1 MICSSLFSAI
11 SKQVF
16 VWFVLPCFEQ
26 SASEFSSDLFFL
38 VFSKQVYVF
47 LKRWFFE
54 QNLVIIVMLSFWWF
68 QDFLFFW
75 IGSILG
81 SNALTRDVDL
91 TFFFFFLPKI
101 RLLTGFWL
109 DLGCW
114 CRLLTVFWLALNGG
128 HLLGAT
134 LNGVFLSPYGGHLL
148 GASLYRAFLSPYGYR
163 LLTGFWLVL
172 DQMGVTFW
180 VPWLTQRGKK
190 VGLSYRV
197 LFSPSFWVWSAFL
210 VFLMS
215 FFLAFFWAINVTN
228 DEFICRWAE
237 AYCEAKVMSFEKS
250 S

>member
-91 TFFFFFLPKI
+91 TFFFFFFFFAKNTSFDWFLVGS
-101 RLLTGFWL
+101 RLLVPSFDCFLAGFEWGSPF
-109 DLGCW
+109 GCHFEW
-114 CRLLTVFWLALNGG
+114 GFFVPIWGSPFGCQFVSGFFVPLWVPSFDWFLVGSRSNGR
-128 HLLGAT
+128 HLLGA
-134 LNGVFLSPYGGHLL
+134 
-148 GASLYRAFLSPYGYR
+148 
-163 LLTGFWLVL
+163 LV
-172 DQMGVTFW
+172 D
-180 VPWLTQRGKK
+180 
-190 VGLSYRV
+190 
-197 LFSPSFWVWSAFL
+197 
-210 VFLMS
+210 
-215 FFLAFFWAINVTN
+215 
-228 DEFICRWAE
+228 
-237 AYCEAKVMSFEKS
+237 AKG
-250 S
+250 